1 VFAGQVRIALRY
13 RYLTAS
19 LHPRY
24 VLPLAFDAVRRY
36 PSFLPWI
43 IATMAVESWSRLLG
57 FFDALARR
65 EDHIWRPIGS
75 TKAVAAAP
83 SEPLTLVSVKWSPG
97 SLDWSAFLRELQ
109 RLPEPAGSVFWWDRH
124 QGEVLLLM
132 GRGKSPLE
140 SVQGHIDAA
149 TRAHSRRPDRGHVAK
164 PLVSYQLLRFSSW
177 LG

>member
-1 VFAGQVRIALRY
+1 V
-13 RYLTAS
+13 TAS
-19 LHPRY
+19 LDPRH

-43 IATMAVESWSRLLG
+43 LAVMSVESGSRLLG
-57 FFDALARR
+57 LFDALARR

-83 SEPLTLVSVKWSPG
+83 SEPLTLISVKWAPG
-97 SLDWSAFLRELQ
+97 SLDWSTFLRDLQ

-124 QGEVLLLM
+124 QGEALLLV
-132 GRGKSPLE
+132 GRGESPLE
-140 SVQGHIDAA
+140 SLQRHIDAV
-149 TRAHSRRPDRGHVAK
+149 TRAHSRRQDRGHVAP